1 MVLAEFI
8 FKHVRPVFHR
18 SIKKI
23 FSITVAFF
31 FPPLIAYLWPDQASA
46 KKNPAGTAA
55 PARVALQVTVVEPL
69 IILFDVDIDA
79 SPLRPSVC
87 FISRSAT

>member
-1 MVLAEFI
+1 MTLAEFI

-23 FSITVAFF
+23 SSITIEFF
-31 FPPLIAYLWPDQASA
+31 FPPLITCLRPDEAAA

-79 SPLRPSVC
+79 SP
-87 FISRSAT
+87 